1 MTAGDCVRFVDIGGN
16 KSRRIPKGQSKMDNP
31 EKLTIH
37 VIQDEVKRML
47 LCYYM
52 KLSVMMIEIHQVIM
66 KRKCNS

>member
-37 VIQDEVKRML
+37 VIQDEVKQKHNIFWIS
-47 LCYYM
+47 LCAN
-52 KLSVMMIEIHQVIM
+52 KH
-66 KRKCNS
+66 K